1 MTMRDEKPAEA
12 GAARIVRPGPV
23 SLFEAHLAVTNLDAS
38 VAFYRDVL
46 GLELA
51 HRTTDVALLWI
62 GLRGRAMLGIWA
74 AGSAPQK
81 TTNHIA
87 FRATLDDV
95 LAAPAALR
103 DAGITPL
110 DFAGAA
116 TYAPVV
122 LGWMPAASLYFR
134 DPDGHLLEYLAML
147 PGEPRPE
154 YGVLSWEA
162 WQRYQ
167 QPAV

>member
-1 MTMRDEKPAEA
+1 MRDEEPAGD
-12 GAARIVRPGPV
+12 GAVRIVRPGAV

-38 VAFYRDVL
+38 VTFYRDVL
-46 GLELA
+46 GLALA
-51 HRTTDVALLWI
+51 HRTPDVAFLWV
-62 GLRGRAMLGIWA
+62 GSRGRAMLGVWA

-81 TTNHIA
+81 TTSHIA
-87 FRATLDDV
+87 FTATLDHV

-110 DFAGAA
+110 DFAGEA
-116 TYAPVV
+116 TDAPVV
-122 LGWMPAASLYFR
+122 LGWMPAASVYFR

-154 YGVLSWEA
+154 YGVLSWDA

-167 QPAV
+167 QAAV